1 MLSHHITLH
10 NGQTIPAIA
19 LGELS
24 DFLVED
30 EMWVLVMAQELGSQN
45 PMPVKSPAPWNMG

>member
-1 MLSHHITLH
+1 MPSHHIALH

-24 DFLVED
+24 NLLVED
-30 EMWVLVMAQELGSQN
+30 EMWDLVMAQELGSRI
-45 PMPVKSPAPWNMG
+45 PIPVKSPAPWNMG